1 MLGSDA
7 CTRSWKDPPDMA
19 DLTYIR
25 VEQDAEIAVVCIDR
39 QDKLNALNAEVVAE
53 LGQVFES
60 LREEDSVRGVIV
72 TGAGEKAFVAG
83 ADIGELAKMDSIS
96 GVRVSRD
103 GQDVFMA
110 IERFPKPV
118 LAAVGGFALGG
129 GCELAL
135 ACHLRIASENARF
148 GQPEVGL
155 GIIPG
160 YGGTVRLSR
169 LVGLGRAIELTL
181 TGEMVDAERAEQI
194 GLVSAVVPR
203 ESLLDDA
210 KEFMRRITRNGPIA
224 VRMALESIYRAL
236 DTAASD
242 ALVFESSLFGLLA
255 STEDMKEGMAA
266 FMEKRKADFK
276 GR

>member
-72 TGAGEKAFVAG
+72 TGAGEKPFVAG